1 MILESIGN
9 ITNMYGLLFALVHW
23 MHPYFPSQSL
33 PSLRQYNLPVEG
45 STSSYISFKLCIK
58 QIKAVINIC
67 TECKQSVT
75 PLLGLEDR
83 ASSVKPVPIKI
94 QRKQPFVMNVRVGNT
109 RAKPALLRVIFV
121 NLERTRILAQT
132 KSFVLNVAPTS
143 ISQTR
148 VWTNV

>member
-1 MILESIGN
+1 M
-9 ITNMYGLLFALVHW
+9 
-23 MHPYFPSQSL
+23 
-33 PSLRQYNLPVEG
+33 
-45 STSSYISFKLCIK
+45 
-58 QIKAVINIC
+58 
-67 TECKQSVT
+67 T